1 MSCEYRLQEKLV
13 MREKKIYI
21 QEMKEKRGPGQPTKG
36 EKALSERVNF
46 RTTKSEK
53 DKLFQ
58 LAIKAGRTV
67 SEFIRNKIG
76 LGRKK

>member
-1 MSCEYRLQEKLV
+1 MKNT
-13 MREKKIYI
+13 EKKRIGRPPI
-21 QEMKEKRGPGQPTKG
+21 EDARIEKVEIRLT
-36 EKALSERVNF
+36 V
-46 RTTKSEK
+46 SEK